1 MELFREYETVALL
14 HPDMLEDGVQRFNHR
29 VSEAVGKEQGVL
41 LKVESWGKKKLA
53 YEVKKESKSIYAY
66 YRYLGSPKVV
76 NELERILS
84 ALRPRKEVTPRTAV
98 LAEEK
103 TS

>member
-1 MELFREYETVALL
+1 MQQLVTAGRVAELALPPNRRLLIHAERVAE
-14 HPDMLEDGVQRFNHR
+14 LE
-29 VSEAVGKEQGVL
+29 
-41 LKVESWGKKKLA
+41 
-53 YEVKKESKSIYAY
+53 
-66 YRYLGSPKVV
+66 
-76 NELERILS
+76 ERILS